1 MNKISIAIIDDE
13 SLVRLGIKS
22 SVEWENYGYEIVG
35 EADNG
40 QNGLEM
46 IQQQQPDI
54 VLLDICM
61 PVMDGITF
69 VKQASKLYPELVFI
83 MLSQVAAKDMI
94 SSAYESGIEFFIQKP
109 INSIEVENVIKKV
122 VKNLTMQRTL
132 TEMQSLFMNQMQE
145 ILPQEPSKTVQED
158 AHIERVKDIL
168 QKLGVIGEI
177 GSKDI
182 VSIVDYM
189 ITNRDTV
196 ADATLVELCSKFTD
210 NPKSMEQRIRRT
222 ANSAMVN
229 LANLGIEDYSNDTF
243 IEYSNTLFNFEQ
255 VRREMDYIRGKEPK
269 GGNVKIRNFL
279 NALVSYCY
287 K

>member
-1 MNKISIAIIDDE
+1 MKFYLIDDDQNIINILKIIIQTRGLGE
-13 SLVRLGIKS
+13 ICGTSLSAADALEDLK
-22 SVEWENYGYEIVG
+22 YE
-35 EADNG
+35 
-40 QNGLEM
+40 
-46 IQQQQPDI
+46 QPDI
-54 VLLDICM
+54 IIVDLLM

-69 VKQASKLYPELVFI
+69 VREASALCKDTSFI

-94 SSAYESGIEFFIQKP
+94 SAAYENGIEFFVQKP

-122 VKNLTMQRTL
+122 CQNLTMKRTL
-132 TEMQSLFMNQMQE
+132 NGMQNLFLTQMKELMPEQQM
-145 ILPQEPSKTVQED
+145 PQSESKL
-158 AHIERVKDIL
+158 HIEKTENIL

-182 VSIVDYM
+182 ISIVDYM
-189 ITNRDTV
+189 IDHRDTV
-196 ADATLVELCSKFTD
+196 ADATLTELCSEFSD

-222 ANSAMVN
+222 ANAAMVN

-255 VRREMDYIRGKEPK
+255 VRREMDYIRGKVDK

>member
-1 MNKISIAIIDDE
+1 MKFYLIDDDQNILNILKLIIKNKKLGE
-13 SLVRLGIKS
+13 ICGTSL
-22 SVEWENYGYEIVG
+22 NP
-35 EADNG
+35 ADA
-40 QNGLEM
+40 LEDLKYM
-46 IQQQQPDI
+46 KPDI
-54 VLLDICM
+54 IIVDLLM
-61 PVMDGITF
+61 PIMDGISF
-69 VKQASKLYPELVFI
+69 VKKAAPLYPDVAFI

-109 INSIEVENVIKKV
+109 INSIEVENVIRSVSQK
-122 VKNLTMQRTL
+122 LTMQRTIG
-132 TEMQSLFMNQMQE
+132 EMHNLFFHQMQQ
-145 ILPQEPSKTVQED
+145 LSPQKEQGEKIKNSHIDKTQ
-158 AHIERVKDIL
+158 DIL
-168 QKLGVIGEI
+168 QKLGIIGEI

-182 VSIVDYM
+182 ISIVDYM
-189 ITNRDTV
+189 IMHRDTV
-196 ADATLVELCSKFTD
+196 ADSTLAELCSQFSD

-255 VRREMDYIRGKEPK
+255 VRREMDYIRGKSDK

>member
-1 MNKISIAIIDDE
+1 MKFYLIDDDQNIINILKLIIQNRNLGE
-13 SLVRLGIKS
+13 ICGTSLNAEDAMDDLKYV
-22 SVEWENYGYEIVG
+22 
-35 EADNG
+35 
-40 QNGLEM
+40 
-46 IQQQQPDI
+46 QPDI
-54 VLLDICM
+54 VIVDLLM

-269 GGNVKIRNFL
+269 VGNVKIRNFL